1 MLTPTV
7 YQGNNPTQEG
17 SCLFVVQ
24 FRDPQTGS
32 LISPVTLNWTLT
44 DTSDTIINSRDS
56 VSVDITAGTT
66 SVDILLSGDDLQIKS
81 AEASKRHVRRLLLI
95 EATYHSDLGLSIPAN
110 ELVPF
115 VIENL
120 YI

>member
-24 FRDPQTGS
+24 LRDPQTGS
-32 LISPVTLNWTLT
+32 LVSPVTLDWTLT
-44 DTSDTIINSRDS
+44 DSSDTVINSRSS
-56 VSVDITAGTT
+56 VSVDITAGAT
-66 SVDILLSGDDLQIKS
+66 SVDILLSGDDLQIKT
-81 AEASKRHVRRLLLI
+81 AETSKRQVRRRLLI
-95 EATYHSDLGLSIPAN
+95 EATYHSDLGLSTPAN

-115 VIENL
+115 VVENL